1 MFKQSSPNY
10 ILSKP
15 LSVLIAAVFL
25 FAGCKNESVKPVT
38 VTKTIAKT
46 ITNTTLTDV
55 VSPVGVPFKNMLGV
69 DSYPWDFLQT

>member
-38 VTKTIAKT
+38 VTKRLLKQLLI
-46 ITNTTLTDV
+46 
-55 VSPVGVPFKNMLGV
+55 PR
-69 DSYPWDFLQT
+69 